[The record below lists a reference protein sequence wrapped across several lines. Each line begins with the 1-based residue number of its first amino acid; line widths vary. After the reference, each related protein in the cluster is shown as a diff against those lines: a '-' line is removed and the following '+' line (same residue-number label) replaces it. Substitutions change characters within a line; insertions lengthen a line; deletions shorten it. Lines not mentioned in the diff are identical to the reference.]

1 MKKIRWLKINIWIT
15 IWLFSSLG
23 TAAGVIS
30 QPVTIEGI
38 VVEELS
44 GEPIP
49 GANVYLEST
58 TIGTSTS
65 EDGTFSFATNLSGQS
80 TIVISFIGYHKASYP
95 IELSDTN
102 TLSNLRFKLRPDRIE
117 MDDVV
122 ISVDNSEW
130 QENYEAFVNEFI
142 GKNHLASETMIKNRW
157 VLDFIRSPAG
167 ELFATASAPLIVEN
181 RGLGYRIDVEMN
193 DFMWKMHSDT
203 GLMLFDLQFSQLSP
217 TASGEREKWELNRE
231 RAFRGSL
238 AHFLKSLYED
248 RLSKN
253 QFEVVRFMGTE
264 RDKIYKA
271 RRSRPIILALI
282 RYGYNPSDLGEKVK
296 AFNIRRPV
304 DILYGMKKAR
314 SDDRK
319 RARLSPQNES
329 GIFLVRKDGTL
340 VNPRA
345 IGVEG
350 YWRTER
356 LANQLPFEIADSL
369 LIN

>member
-1 MKKIRWLKINIWIT
+1 MCAWLT

-23 TAAGVIS
+23 AAPGVMS

-44 GEPIP
+44 GEPIQ
-49 GANVYLEST
+49 GANLYLENT
-58 TIGTSTS
+58 TTGTSTR
-65 EDGTFSFATNLSGQS
+65 EDGTFSFATNRTGRQ
-80 TIVISFIGYHKASYP
+80 TILISFIGYHKATYP
-95 IELSDTN
+95 VELSDTS
-102 TLSNLRFKLRPDRIE
+102 TVKNLRFELRPDRIE

-130 QENYEAFVNEFI
+130 QENYEAFINEFI
-142 GKNHLASETMIKNRW
+142 GSNQLASETTIKNQW
-157 VLDFIRSPAG
+157 VLDFIRSPSG

-181 RGLGYRIDVEMN
+181 RGLGYQIDVKMN
-193 DFMWKMHSDT
+193 DFMWKLHSDT
-203 GLMLFDLQFSQLSP
+203 GLMLLDLQFSELTP
-217 TASGEREKWELNRE
+217 NTPAEREVWEENRE
-231 RAFRGSL
+231 GAFQGSL
-238 AHFLKSLYED
+238 SHFLKSLYEG
-248 RLSKN
+248 RLSRNK
-253 QFEVVRFMGTE
+253 FEVVRFMGKQW
-264 RDKIYKA
+264 DKIYKP
-271 RRSRPIILALI
+271 RRSREIILALI
-282 RYGYNPSDLGEKVK
+282 RNGYNPSDLNEKVK
-296 AFNIRRPV
+296 AFKIRRPV
-304 DILYGMKKAR
+304 DILYGNKSAR
-314 SDDRK
+314 TENRE

-329 GIFLVRKDGTL
+329 GIFLVRNDGTL